1 MMIHGSYKLRLMQTW
16 EGEKV
21 IDRDM
26 PAMSISNHN
35 KQSPALGS

>member
-16 EGEKV
+16 EKV